1 MSCYNCGG
9 CSETERMNLCLAS
22 VNFGTFPVSTSVTL
36 TFESLADGSIST
48 VTQTS
53 TNVGNL
59 TILAAA
65 LPSFVA
71 GVRYKVS
78 ANVTW
83 TGITCAIVEF
93 GLVQNASGIVT
104 NAANVL
110 TVCS

>member
-1 MSCYNCGG
+1 
-9 CSETERMNLCLAS
+9 MNLCLAS
-22 VNFGTFPVSTSVTL
+22 VNFGTFPISTSVTL

-59 TILAAA
+59 TILAAN

-71 GVRYKVS
+71 GVRYKVN

-93 GLVQNASGIVT
+93 GLVQGASGIVT
-104 NAANVL
+104 NAANAL

>member
-1 MSCYNCGG
+1 
-9 CSETERMNLCLAS
+9 MNLCLTS
-22 VNFGTFPVSTSVTL
+22 VNFGTFPISTSVTL
-36 TFESLADGSIST
+36 TFESLADGSVST

-53 TNVGNL
+53 TGAGNL

-65 LPSFVA
+65 LPYFVA
-71 GVRYKVS
+71 GVRYKVTS
-78 ANVTW
+78 SVTW

-93 GLVQNASGIVT
+93 GLVQGASGIVT

>member
-22 VNFGTFPVSTSVTL
+22 VNFGTFPINTSVTL
-36 TFESLADGSIST
+36 TFESMADGSVST

-53 TNVGNL
+53 TGAGNL
-59 TILAAA
+59 TVLAAN

-83 TGITCAIVEF
+83 TGIDCAIVEF
-93 GLVQNASGIVT
+93 GLVQGASGIVT
-104 NAANVL
+104 GALNTL

>member
-1 MSCYNCGG
+1 
-9 CSETERMNLCLAS
+9 MNLCLTS
-22 VNFGTFPVSTSVTL
+22 VNFGTFPINTAVTL
-36 TFESLADGSIST
+36 TFESLADGSVST

-53 TNVGNL
+53 LNTGNL

-83 TGITCAIVEF
+83 TGIDCAIVEF
-93 GLVQNASGIVT
+93 GLVQGASGIVT
-104 NAANVL
+104 GAANVL
-110 TVCS
+110 TVCN

>member
-1 MSCYNCGG
+1 
-9 CSETERMNLCLAS
+9 MNLCLTS

-53 TNVGNL
+53 TGAGNL

-83 TGITCAIVEF
+83 TGIACAIVEF
-93 GLVQNASGIVT
+93 GLVQGASGIVT

>member
-9 CSETERMNLCLAS
+9 CSETERMNLCLTS

-36 TFESLADGSIST
+36 TFESLADGSVST

-53 TNVGNL
+53 LNTGNL
-59 TILAAA
+59 TILAAD
-65 LPSFVA
+65 LPYFVA
-71 GVRYKVS
+71 GVRYKVN

-93 GLVQNASGIVT
+93 GLVQGASGIVT
-104 NAANVL
+104 GAANVL